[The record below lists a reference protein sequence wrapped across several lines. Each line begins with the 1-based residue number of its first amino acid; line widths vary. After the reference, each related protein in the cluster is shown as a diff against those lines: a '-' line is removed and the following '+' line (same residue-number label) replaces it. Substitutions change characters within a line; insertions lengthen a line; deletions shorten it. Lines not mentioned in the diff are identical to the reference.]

1 MAARRVGA
9 LVVLDDNTLIVNAL
23 GIAKLASEQRLP
35 ASGWPDFAVAGGLM
49 GYGVNYVDLFR
60 RAATFV
66 DKILKGTKPADIPV
80 ERVTKFETVVN
91 LKTAKSLAIDMPT
104 SLLLRA
110 DEVIE

>member
-23 GIAKLASEQRLP
+23 GIANLASEQRLP

-60 RAATFV
+60 RAAAFV

-80 ERVTKFETVVN
+80 DASQSSRPSSTLRL
-91 LKTAKSLAIDMPT
+91 LKRSPSTCQRRCCSAPT
-104 SLLLRA
+104 R
-110 DEVIE
+110 